1 MARGR
6 LAKLEGVDRLRR
18 LRMCRSSG
26 TGCAMIAAVTGVA
39 GGAPRTEA
47 GEGRLGW
54 CAAEPLTRLACD
66 RGHDGSAQASTEN

>member
-26 TGCAMIAAVTGVA
+26 TGCAMIAAMPEMA
-39 GGAPRTEA
+39 GFEVSIN
-47 GEGRLGW
+47 GRF
-54 CAAEPLTRLACD
+54 
-66 RGHDGSAQASTEN
+66 